1 MEVIMSQERAVVVT
15 TIHRGV
21 FFGYAEDTTGDVIKL
36 RRARLALYWSRE
48 LKGFMGLAS
57 HGPTPDCRVGAPAD
71 IEIRGVT
78 AVVECTPDAVAR
90 WERAPWGST

>member
-1 MEVIMSQERAVVVT
+1 MAERAVVVT

-36 RRARLALYWSRE
+36 RRARLALCWSRE

-57 HGPTPDCRVGAPAD
+57 QGPTPNCRVGSQAD
-71 IEIRGVT
+71 IELRGVT
-78 AVVECTPDAVAR
+78 AVVECTPGAVER